1 MASALTSPFHGLPI
15 DETVPAAADMTELK
29 QASVLQGRRRI
40 RFQPQTGVTAGPG
53 SIVQFVLN

>member
-15 DETVPAAADMTELK
+15 SEAVPAAADLTELK

-40 RFQPQTGVTAGPG
+40 RLQP
-53 SIVQFVLN
+53 